1 MTLRLIAVHAHP
13 DDESSKGAATYAH
26 YVDAGVEV
34 LIVSCTGGERG
45 DVLNALVSRDPKSRR
60 DLAGLR
66 RDEMAHAQRILGFQ
80 HRWLGYQDSGLP
92 PEGEP
97 VPAGSFADVPIE
109 VSAEVLVRVVREF
122 KPHVMITY
130 NEQGGYPH
138 PDHIRCHEISK
149 RAWEL
154 SGDASAY
161 PEAGEPWQMSKLYY
175 ESIFNSERMVTVYE
189 RLKAKDPES
198 PLIAQFEEMFEWFTR
213 RPSDATT
220 RVEVGRFFELRDEA
234 LRAHASQVAPDSSFF
249 FWPNELQREAWPF
262 EDYRLAASRV
272 PTQELETDLFEGI
285 DIAGTDVT
293 GIDVAAANVRGSDD
307 DGPHPRTSHPKE
319 PA

>member
-26 YVDAGVEV
+26 YLEQGAEV

-45 DVLNALVSRDPKSRR
+45 DVLNELVQRNPKSTR

-66 RDEMAHAQRILGFQ
+66 LDEMNRAQSIIGFE

-92 PEGEP
+92 DEGIE
-97 VPAGSFADVPIE
+97 VPPGSFAAIPKE
-109 VSAEVLVRVVREF
+109 VSAEVLVQIVREF

-138 PDHIRCHEISK
+138 PDHIRCHEIS
-149 RAWEL
+149 RIAWEL
-154 SGDASAY
+154 SGDAEAY
-161 PEAGEPWQMSKLYY
+161 PDAGEPWAVKKLYY
-175 ESIFNSERMVTVYE
+175 EEIFNAKRVTTVYQWLLE
-189 RLKAKDPES
+189 NEPKS
-198 PLIAQFEEMFEWFTR
+198 PLIEQFEEMKEWMTR
-213 RPSDATT
+213 RTYRGTAKID
-220 RVEVGRFFELRDEA
+220 VGRFFERRDEA
-234 LRAHASQVAPDSSFF
+234 LRAHASQVPPDSSFF

-272 PTQELETDLFEGI
+272 ATSEFEVDLFQGI
-285 DIAGTDVT
+285 EEETA
-293 GIDVAAANVRGSDD
+293 
-307 DGPHPRTSHPKE
+307 
-319 PA
+319 